1 MQKMLGNKKAYW
13 IFVIPA
19 LVIYLVMAFIP
30 IAMSGYYSTMQWD
43 GISEKIFIG
52 IDNYLELVK
61 DEAFVQIYPLIFLVF
76 FSLKDNNEI
85 YSGNVMGIPDQFQ
98 WGNYENALFNANVGH
113 YLLNSI
119 FVTAVVIIISDIL
132 ACMVSYAIARMRVKA
147 NRFVKL
153 FFSIGLMIPLHAVL
167 LPVFIMLRNLKML
180 DTYQAIIVPYIAF
193 ALPMAIFF
201 MIGFFQALP
210 LELEESAFLD
220 GCGIFRTFAVIIVP
234 LVKPALATI
243 SIFTFLS
250 TWNEMMFAITF
261 INSEKYRTLTVGIM
275 QMVGKYTTDW
285 GTMGAGLM
293 VATVPTIVIYL
304 LFSKQVQ
311 SGMVSGAVKG

>member
-1 MQKMLGNKKAYW
+1 MKKIKISNLKLSKVLLHIVLAA
-13 IFVIPA
+13 FAVI
-19 LVIYLVMAFIP
+19 
-30 IAMSGYYSTMQWD
+30 
-43 GISEKIFIG
+43 
-52 IDNYLELVK
+52 
-61 DEAFVQIYPLIFLVF
+61 QIYPLIFLVF

-85 YSGNVMGIPDQFQ
+85 YSGNVMGIPHRFQ
-98 WGNYENALFNANVGH
+98 WGNYENALFHANVGH

-119 FVTAVVIIISDIL
+119 FVTAVVIIVSDIL

-220 GCGIFRTFAVIIVP
+220 GCGIFRTFVLIILP

-275 QMVGKYTTDW
+275 QMVGQYTTDW
-285 GTMGAGLM
+285 GTMGAGLV
-293 VATVPTIVIYL
+293 VATLPTVIIYL

>member
-1 MQKMLGNKKAYW
+1 MKK
-13 IFVIPA
+13 IKPTRVFLHII
-19 LVIYLVMAFIP
+19 LVAF
-30 IAMSGYYSTMQWD
+30 A
-43 GISEKIFIG
+43 
-52 IDNYLELVK
+52 V
-61 DEAFVQIYPLIFLVF
+61 VQIYPLLFLTF

-85 YSGNVMGIPDQFQ
+85 YSGNVMGLPKEFH
-98 WGNYENALFNANVGH
+98 WSNYQNALFNANVGH

-119 FVTAVVIIISDIL
+119 FVTLIVIVVSDIL
-132 ACMVSYAIARMRVKA
+132 ACMVSYAIARMRVGA
-147 NRFVKL
+147 NRFVKP

-201 MIGFFQALP
+201 MIGFFQVLP

-220 GCGIFRTFAVIIVP
+220 GCSIFRTFFTIILP

-275 QMVGKYTTDW
+275 QMVGQYTTDW
-285 GTMGAGLM
+285 GTMGAGLV
-293 VATVPTIVIYL
+293 VATLPTVVIYL
-304 LFSKQVQ
+304 LFSNQVQ
-311 SGMVSGAVKG
+311 SGMVAGAVKG

>member
-1 MQKMLGNKKAYW
+1 MKINVTKVFLHILLA
-13 IFVIPA
+13 
-19 LVIYLVMAFIP
+19 AFAI
-30 IAMSGYYSTMQWD
+30 
-43 GISEKIFIG
+43 
-52 IDNYLELVK
+52 
-61 DEAFVQIYPLIFLVF
+61 VQVYPLIFLLF

-85 YSGNVMGIPDQFQ
+85 YSGNVMGVPHKLH
-98 WGNYENALFNANVGH
+98 WENYHNALFNANVGH
-113 YLLNSI
+113 YLVNSI
-119 FVTAVVIIISDIL
+119 FVTAVVIVVSGIL
-132 ACMVSYAIARMRVKA
+132 ACMVSYAIARMRVRG
-147 NRFVKL
+147 NNIVKT

-201 MIGFFQALP
+201 MIGFFQTLP

-220 GCGIFRTFAVIIVP
+220 GCGIFRTFFTIILP

-275 QMVGKYTTDW
+275 QMVGQYTTDW
-285 GTMGAGLM
+285 GSMGAGLV
-293 VATVPTIVIYL
+293 VATLPTVIIYL
-304 LFSKQVQ
+304 LFSNQVQ
-311 SGMVSGAVKG
+311 SGMVAGAVKG

>member
-1 MQKMLGNKKAYW
+1 MKKIKISNLKLSKVLLHIVLAV
-13 IFVIPA
+13 FAVI
-19 LVIYLVMAFIP
+19 
-30 IAMSGYYSTMQWD
+30 
-43 GISEKIFIG
+43 
-52 IDNYLELVK
+52 
-61 DEAFVQIYPLIFLVF
+61 QIYPLIFLVF

-85 YSGNVMGIPDQFQ
+85 YSGNVMGIPHRFQ
-98 WGNYENALFNANVGH
+98 WGNYENALFHANVGH

-119 FVTAVVIIISDIL
+119 FVTAVVIIVSDIL

-220 GCGIFRTFAVIIVP
+220 GCGIFRTFALIILP

-275 QMVGKYTTDW
+275 QMVGQYTTDW
-285 GTMGAGLM
+285 GTMGAGLV
-293 VATVPTIVIYL
+293 VATLPTVIIYL

-311 SGMVSGAVKG
+311 SGMVAGAVKG

>member
-1 MQKMLGNKKAYW
+1 MKKITPLKLLLYILLGL
-13 IFVIPA
+13 FA
-19 LVIYLVMAFIP
+19 L
-30 IAMSGYYSTMQWD
+30 
-43 GISEKIFIG
+43 
-52 IDNYLELVK
+52 
-61 DEAFVQIYPLIFLVF
+61 VQIYPLIFLLF

-85 YSGNVMGIPDQFQ
+85 YGGNVMGLPSVLR
-98 WGNYENALFNANVGH
+98 WENYQKALFDANVLH
-113 YLLNSI
+113 YLFNSI
-119 FVTAVVIIISDIL
+119 FVTLIVILVSGLL
-132 ACMVSYAIARMRVKA
+132 ACMVSYAIARMRVKI
-147 NRFVKL
+147 NGVVKT

-167 LPVFIMLRNLKML
+167 LPVFLMLRNMKML

-201 MIGFFQALP
+201 MIGFFRTLP

-220 GCGIFRTFAVIIVP
+220 GCGIFRTFFQIILP

-261 INSEKYRTLTVGIM
+261 INSEQYRTLTVGIM
-275 QMVGKYTTDW
+275 QMVGMYTTDW
-285 GTMGAGLM
+285 GTMGAGLV
-293 VATVPTIVIYL
+293 VATLPTILIYL
-304 LFSKQVQ
+304 LFSNQVQ

>member
-1 MQKMLGNKKAYW
+1 
-13 IFVIPA
+13 
-19 LVIYLVMAFIP
+19 
-30 IAMSGYYSTMQWD
+30 
-43 GISEKIFIG
+43 
-52 IDNYLELVK
+52 
-61 DEAFVQIYPLIFLVF
+61 
-76 FSLKDNNEI
+76 
-85 YSGNVMGIPDQFQ
+85 MGLPRQFK
-98 WGNYENALFNANVGH
+98 WSNYENALFNANVGN

-119 FVTAVVIIISDIL
+119 FVTLVVILVSGVL
-132 ACMVSYAIARMRVKA
+132 ACMVSYAIARMTVKI
-147 NRFVKL
+147 NGIVKI
-153 FFSIGLMIPLHAVL
+153 FFSLGLMIPLHAVL
-167 LPVFIMLRNLKML
+167 LPVFIMLKNMKML
-180 DTYQAIIVPYIAF
+180 DTYQAIIIPYIAF

-201 MIGFFQALP
+201 MIGFFQTLP
-210 LELEESAFLD
+210 KELEESAFLD
-220 GCGIFRTFAVIIVP
+220 GCSIYRTFFSIMLP
-234 LVKPALATI
+234 LVRPALATI
-243 SIFTFLS
+243 SVFTFLS

>member
-1 MQKMLGNKKAYW
+1 MKK
-13 IFVIPA
+13 IKPTRIVLHIV
-19 LVIYLVMAFIP
+19 LVAFAI
-30 IAMSGYYSTMQWD
+30 
-43 GISEKIFIG
+43 
-52 IDNYLELVK
+52 
-61 DEAFVQIYPLIFLVF
+61 VQIYPLIFLAF

-85 YSGNVMGIPDQFQ
+85 YSGNVMGLPKEFH
-98 WGNYENALFNANVGH
+98 WSNYQNALFNANVAH

-119 FVTAVVIIISDIL
+119 FVTLIVIVVSGVF
-132 ACMVSYAIARMRVKA
+132 ACMVSYAIARMKVKA
-147 NRFVKL
+147 NCFVKP

-180 DTYQAIIVPYIAF
+180 DTYQAIIIPYIAF

-201 MIGFFQALP
+201 MIGFFQMLP

-220 GCGIFRTFAVIIVP
+220 GCGIFRTFFTIILP

-275 QMVGKYTTDW
+275 QMVGQYTTDW
-285 GTMGAGLM
+285 GTMGAGLV
-293 VATVPTIVIYL
+293 VATLPTVVIYL
-304 LFSKQVQ
+304 LFSNQVQ
-311 SGMVSGAVKG
+311 SGMVAGAVKG

>member
-1 MQKMLGNKKAYW
+1 MKKN
-13 IFVIPA
+13 ILNINVPKVIIQTLL
-19 LVIYLVMAFIP
+19 LVFSII
-30 IAMSGYYSTMQWD
+30 
-43 GISEKIFIG
+43 
-52 IDNYLELVK
+52 
-61 DEAFVQIYPLIFLVF
+61 QIYPLLFLLF

-85 YSGNVMGIPDQFQ
+85 YSGNVMGLPEKFL
-98 WGNYENALFNANVGH
+98 WSNYKNAIVNANVGY
-113 YLLNSI
+113 YLFNSI
-119 FVTAVVIIISDIL
+119 MVTFIVIVISGLL
-132 ACMVSYAIARMRVKA
+132 ACMVSYAIARMKVKINGFVKA
-147 NRFVKL
+147 
-153 FFSIGLMIPLHAVL
+153 FFSLGLMIPLHAVL

-180 DTYQAIIVPYIAF
+180 NSYQALIIPYIAF

-201 MIGFFQALP
+201 MIGFFETLP
-210 LELEESAFLD
+210 KELEESAFLD
-220 GCGIFRTFAVIIVP
+220 GCGIFKTFFHIMLP

-243 SIFTFLS
+243 SVFTFLS

-293 VATVPTIVIYL
+293 VATIPTVLIYL
-304 LFSKQVQ
+304 IFSRQVQ

>member
-1 MQKMLGNKKAYW
+1 MKKVKPVR
-13 IFVIPA
+13 VILHIVLA
-19 LVIYLVMAFIP
+19 AF
-30 IAMSGYYSTMQWD
+30 A
-43 GISEKIFIG
+43 
-52 IDNYLELVK
+52 
-61 DEAFVQIYPLIFLVF
+61 AVQLYPLIFLVF

-85 YSGNVMGIPDQFQ
+85 YGGNVMGIPRVFR
-98 WGNYENALFNANVGH
+98 WSNYENALVNANVQH

-119 FVTAVVIIISDIL
+119 FVTAVVIIVSGVL
-132 ACMVSYAIARMRVKA
+132 ACMVSYAIARMRVGW
-147 NRFVKL
+147 NRYVKT

-167 LPVFIMLRNLKML
+167 LPVFIMLKNLKML
-180 DTYQAIIVPYIAF
+180 DTYQAVIVPYIAF

-201 MIGFFQALP
+201 MIGFFQTLP

-220 GCGIFRTFAVIIVP
+220 GCGIYRTFFTIILP

-275 QMVGKYTTDW
+275 QMVGRYTTDW
-285 GTMGAGLM
+285 GTMGAGLV
-293 VATVPTIVIYL
+293 VATLPTVIIYL
-304 LFSKQVQ
+304 LFSNQVQ
-311 SGMVSGAVKG
+311 SGMVAGAVKG

>member
-1 MQKMLGNKKAYW
+1 MKK
-13 IFVIPA
+13 IKLSK
-19 LVIYLVMAFIP
+19 LVI
-30 IAMSGYYSTMQWD
+30 
-43 GISEKIFIG
+43 
-52 IDNYLELVK
+52 
-61 DEAFVQIYPLIFLVF
+61 QIILIVFAVIQLYPLVFLFF

-85 YSGNVMGIPDQFQ
+85 YSGNVMGLPKDYL
-98 WGNYENALFNANVGH
+98 WSNYSNAIVNANVGY
-113 YLLNSI
+113 YLINSI
-119 FVTAVVIIISDIL
+119 LVTFVVIILSGLL
-132 ACMVSYAIARMRVKA
+132 ACMVSYAIARMTVKI
-147 NRFVKL
+147 NGFVKT
-153 FFSIGLMIPLHAVL
+153 FFSLGLMIPLHAVL

-180 DTYQAIIVPYIAF
+180 DTYQALIIPYVAF

-201 MIGFFQALP
+201 MIGFFKTLP
-210 LELEESAFLD
+210 RELEESAFLD
-220 GCGIFRTFAVIIVP
+220 GCGIFKTFFLIMLP

-243 SIFTFLS
+243 SVFTFLS

-293 VATVPTIVIYL
+293 VATIPTIVIYL

>member
-1 MQKMLGNKKAYW
+1 MKNLKISKILLQIVLVCFA
-13 IFVIPA
+13 VIQ
-19 LVIYLVMAFIP
+19 L
-30 IAMSGYYSTMQWD
+30 
-43 GISEKIFIG
+43 
-52 IDNYLELVK
+52 
-61 DEAFVQIYPLIFLVF
+61 YPLIFLLF

-85 YSGNVMGIPDQFQ
+85 YSGNVMGFPHELRFS
-98 WGNYENALFNANVGH
+98 NYSNALLNANVGH

-119 FVTAVVIIISDIL
+119 FVTLIVIIVSDIL
-132 ACMVSYAIARMRVKA
+132 ACMVSYAIARMTVKF
-147 NRFVKL
+147 NNVVKT
-153 FFSIGLMIPLHAVL
+153 FFSLGLMIPLHAVL

-180 DTYQAIIVPYIAF
+180 DTYQAVIVPYIAF

-201 MIGFFQALP
+201 MIGFFQTLP
-210 LELEESAFLD
+210 RELEESAFLD
-220 GCGIFRTFAVIIVP
+220 GCSIYRTFFNIMLP

-261 INSEKYRTLTVGIM
+261 INSDKYRTLTVGIM
-275 QMVGKYTTDW
+275 QMVGQYTTDW

-293 VATVPTIVIYL
+293 VATIPTVVIYL
-304 LFSKQVQ
+304 LFSNQVQ

>member
-1 MQKMLGNKKAYW
+1 MKKIKPAK
-13 IFVIPA
+13 VILHIILA
-19 LVIYLVMAFIP
+19 AFAVI
-30 IAMSGYYSTMQWD
+30 
-43 GISEKIFIG
+43 
-52 IDNYLELVK
+52 
-61 DEAFVQIYPLIFLVF
+61 QIYPLIFLVF

-85 YSGNVMGIPDQFQ
+85 YGGNVMGLPHVFH
-98 WGNYENALFNANVGH
+98 WSNYSNALIGANVGH
-113 YLLNSI
+113 YLLNSV
-119 FVTAVVIIISDIL
+119 FVTAVVILVSDLL
-132 ACMVSYAIARMRVKA
+132 ACMVSYAIARMRVRGNKA
-147 NRFVKL
+147 VKT
-153 FFSIGLMIPLHAVL
+153 FFSLGLMIPLHAVL
-167 LPVFIMLRNLKML
+167 LPVFLMLKNLKML

-201 MIGFFQALP
+201 MISFFQTLP

-220 GCGIFRTFAVIIVP
+220 GCGIFRTFFAIIMP

-285 GTMGAGLM
+285 GTMGAGLV
-293 VATVPTIVIYL
+293 VATLPTVVIYL
-304 LFSKQVQ
+304 LFSNQVQ
-311 SGMVSGAVKG
+311 SGMVAGAVKG

>member
-1 MQKMLGNKKAYW
+1 MKK
-13 IFVIPA
+13 IKPTKVLLHI
-19 LVIYLVMAFIP
+19 LLIAFAI
-30 IAMSGYYSTMQWD
+30 I
-43 GISEKIFIG
+43 
-52 IDNYLELVK
+52 
-61 DEAFVQIYPLIFLVF
+61 QIYPLLFLAF

-85 YSGNVMGIPDQFQ
+85 YSGNVMGIPREFH
-98 WGNYENALFNANVGH
+98 WSNYQNALFHANVGH

-119 FVTAVVIIISDIL
+119 FVTAIVIIISDIL
-132 ACMVSYAIARMRVKA
+132 ACMVSYAIARMRVSA
-147 NRFVKL
+147 NRFIKP

-201 MIGFFQALP
+201 MIGFFQVLP

-220 GCGIFRTFAVIIVP
+220 GCGIFRTFFSIVLP

-250 TWNEMMFAITF
+250 TWN
-261 INSEKYRTLTVGIM
+261 
-275 QMVGKYTTDW
+275 
-285 GTMGAGLM
+285 
-293 VATVPTIVIYL
+293 
-304 LFSKQVQ
+304 
-311 SGMVSGAVKG
+311 

>member
-1 MQKMLGNKKAYW
+1 MKKIHIPDILLQVVLIA
-13 IFVIPA
+13 FAVIQ
-19 LVIYLVMAFIP
+19 L
-30 IAMSGYYSTMQWD
+30 
-43 GISEKIFIG
+43 
-52 IDNYLELVK
+52 
-61 DEAFVQIYPLIFLVF
+61 YPLVFLFF

-85 YSGNVMGIPDQFQ
+85 YGGNVMGLPRQFK
-98 WGNYENALFNANVGH
+98 WSNYENALFNANVGN

-119 FVTAVVIIISDIL
+119 FVTLVVILISGVL
-132 ACMVSYAIARMRVKA
+132 ACMVSYAIARMTVKI
-147 NRFVKL
+147 NGFVKT
-153 FFSIGLMIPLHAVL
+153 FFSLGLMIPLHAVL
-167 LPVFIMLRNLKML
+167 LPVFIMLKNLKML
-180 DTYQAIIVPYIAF
+180 DTYQAIIIPYIAF

-201 MIGFFQALP
+201 MIGFFQTLP
-210 LELEESAFLD
+210 RELEESAFLD
-220 GCGIFRTFAVIIVP
+220 GCSIYRTFFYIMLP

-243 SIFTFLS
+243 SVFTFLS

>member
-1 MQKMLGNKKAYW
+1 MKKLKPTKVLLHILLIA
-13 IFVIPA
+13 FAVI
-19 LVIYLVMAFIP
+19 
-30 IAMSGYYSTMQWD
+30 
-43 GISEKIFIG
+43 
-52 IDNYLELVK
+52 
-61 DEAFVQIYPLIFLVF
+61 QIYPLLFLAF

-85 YSGNVMGIPDQFQ
+85 YSGNVMGIPREFH
-98 WGNYENALFNANVGH
+98 WSNYQNALFNANVGH
-113 YLLNSI
+113 YLINSI
-119 FVTAVVIIISDIL
+119 FVTAIVILISDIL
-132 ACMVSYAIARMRVKA
+132 ACMVSYAIARMRVSA
-147 NRFVKL
+147 NRFIKP

-201 MIGFFQALP
+201 MIGFFQVLP

-220 GCGIFRTFAVIIVP
+220 GCGIFRTFFSIVLP

-275 QMVGKYTTDW
+275 QMVGQYTTDW
-285 GTMGAGLM
+285 GTMGAGLV
-293 VATVPTIVIYL
+293 VATLPTVVIYL
-304 LFSKQVQ
+304 LFSNQVQ
-311 SGMVSGAVKG
+311 SGMVPGAVKG